1 MSTDNYQAC
10 ASCGS
15 VVDLFILH
23 ANSMSDV
30 GMNDMYKVDTKY
42 FWQCRSCHVRNE
54 VMNENILGIIKAS
67 AERIDETDNGG

>member
-1 MSTDNYQAC
+1 
-10 ASCGS
+10 
-15 VVDLFILH
+15 
-23 ANSMSDV
+23 MSDV